1 MPSIAAVDLIASSMR
16 LIGATASSEVPT
28 ATEITDGLAVL
39 NDMLEQWSTES
50 LTVFASQDQVITLVP
65 GTNTYTIGP
74 TGTTVGVRPIAIET
88 AVVNYG
94 GVDFLIEV
102 TTDSERYN
110 AISIKQQQGAVPVLL
125 LYDPAFPNGGI
136 TLWPVPSFAPATLTL
151 TSSLQ
156 FTQLANA
163 AQVLAYPPGYSKA
176 LRYCLATELAP
187 EYGIIPRPAV
197 LQGAVESKAAIKRA
211 NVKDAMLDCDAALL
225 GSGGDSYARF
235 LSGY

>member
-1 MPSIAAVDLIASSMR
+1 
-16 LIGATASSEVPT
+16 
-28 ATEITDGLAVL
+28 
-39 NDMLEQWSTES
+39 
-50 LTVFASQDQVITLVP
+50 
-65 GTNTYTIGP
+65 
-74 TGTTVGVRPIAIET
+74 
-88 AVVNYG
+88 
-94 GVDFLIEV
+94 
-102 TTDSERYN
+102 
-110 AISIKQQQGAVPVLL
+110 VLL

-156 FTQLANA
+156 FTQLATA